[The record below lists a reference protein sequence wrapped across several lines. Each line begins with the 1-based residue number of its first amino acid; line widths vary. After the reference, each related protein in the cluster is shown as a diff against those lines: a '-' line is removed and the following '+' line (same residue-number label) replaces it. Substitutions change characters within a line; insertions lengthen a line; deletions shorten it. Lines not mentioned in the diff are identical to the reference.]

1 MNLLTTSEVLWAGCK
16 EKAKNLDFRI
26 APVQFLYR
34 AIKPIGDENS
44 KLYVIN
50 ETNSTD
56 DGGLA
61 MG

>member
-16 EKAKNLDFRI
+16 EKANNLDFRI
-26 APVQFLYR
+26 TPVQFLYR

-44 KLYVIN
+44 KLYAIN